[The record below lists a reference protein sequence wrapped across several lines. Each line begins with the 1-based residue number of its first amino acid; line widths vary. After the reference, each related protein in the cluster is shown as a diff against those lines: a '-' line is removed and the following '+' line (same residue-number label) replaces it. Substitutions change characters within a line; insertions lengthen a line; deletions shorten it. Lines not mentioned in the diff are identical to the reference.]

1 MAEEVAPYRK
11 WTLEDKDVARADQQ
25 RDRINT
31 YLSIIWTQSFAPN
44 GAYASLTT
52 PKKIKQAIG
61 EIRRINEKKKGEHL
75 APFDRLV
82 LDDVLRNAEIAE
94 AYCDYR
100 YNLETPLKI
109 GTFVGKVF
117 GSGAYADIL
126 EAVSKKNYPHDLVHR
141 YGVATHESSSRQL
154 STEDIFTDE
163 RVTPMFHE
171 AKKTLLAKLKD
182 YRALAENFYRDMGI
196 AENMNNFNF
205 EFCPPGY
212 CFSYW
217 DDSNFM
223 IHLDP
228 DRSIFYKKSSTGK
241 LTLEDSAAGPIVIHE
256 GGHGFQK
263 EISDRTMPKGLAPTA
278 ESYVPVIHGPCGEGT
293 ALATETFWRDYA
305 KKKKL
310 FSNEQLKLIDLQR
323 EFYIPS
329 KLPQLAHDLLEQKE
343 REDRTDAKMPERLK
357 RYGHEV
363 LAEITGIKMYEDFF
377 HFNDRCI
384 DETLQQMT
392 YFFGQKRINGLIEKM
407 ENRGMET
414 GEIMRNLFQGTWCD
428 AKAQENFIFD
438 LLLNER
444 A

>member
-1 MAEEVAPYRK
+1 MAEEVAHYKR
-11 WTLEDKDVARADQQ
+11 WIIDDKDVAKADQQ
-25 RDRINT
+25 RDKINV
-31 YLSIIWTQSFAPN
+31 YLSIIQTQTFAPN
-44 GAYASLTT
+44 GAYASTTT
-52 PKKIKQAIG
+52 PKKIKQAVG
-61 EIRRINEKKKGEHL
+61 EIRRINEKKRGEHL

-100 YNLETPLKI
+100 YNLGTPLKI
-109 GTFVGKVF
+109 GTFLGKVF
-117 GSGAYADIL
+117 GKGAYHDIIDS
-126 EAVSKKNYPHDLVHR
+126 VSLKNYPHDLVHR
-141 YGVATHESSSRQL
+141 YGVATHESASRQI
-154 STEDIFTDE
+154 STDDIFADE
-163 RVTPMFHE
+163 RVNPMFHE
-171 AKKTLLAKLKD
+171 IKKTLLSKLND
-182 YRALAENFYRDMGI
+182 YRAIAENFYRDSGV
-196 AENMNNFNF
+196 ANNMDKFNF

-212 CFSYW
+212 FFSYW

-228 DRSIFYKKSSTGK
+228 DRVVFYKKSPTGK
-241 LTLEDSAAGPIVIHE
+241 VILEDSAAGPIVVHE

-263 EISDRTMPKGLAPTA
+263 EISDETMPKGLAPSA
-278 ESYVPVIHGPCGEGT
+278 ESYVPMIHGPCGEGT

-310 FSNEQLKLIDLQR
+310 FSNEELKLMDLQR
-323 EFYIPS
+323 EVYIPA

-343 REDRTDAKMPERLK
+343 REDRTDTRMPERLK
-357 RYGHEV
+357 RYGHEM
-363 LAEITGIKMYEDFF
+363 LAEITGVKMYEDFF
-377 HFNDRCI
+377 HFCDRGV

-392 YFFGQKRINGLIEKM
+392 YFFGHRRINGFIEKM
-407 ENRGMET
+407 ENHGMEP

-444 A
+444 G